1 MRAIWQAAVEAPVV
15 LLLAARTG
23 HRPCPGALPGR
34 ACRLPARRV
43 AVQAQ
48 GAGIRVCRSCA
59 APRTDR
65 PTDHRRMSR

>member
-43 AVQAQ
+43 
-48 GAGIRVCRSCA
+48 
-59 APRTDR
+59 
-65 PTDHRRMSR
+65 